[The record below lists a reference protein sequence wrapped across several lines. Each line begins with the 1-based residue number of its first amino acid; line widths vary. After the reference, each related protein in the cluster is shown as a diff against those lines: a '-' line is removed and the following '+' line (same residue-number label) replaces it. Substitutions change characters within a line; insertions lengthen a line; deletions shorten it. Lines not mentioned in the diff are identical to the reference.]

1 MKREKRPWGNLWSE
15 TKHGY
20 VKKLQRAKRSGKVT
34 GSRDKVGGA
43 GGLPVGL
50 TFTGKGPSRVVGLH
64 LGFFKL
70 ARTVRQTIR
79 QKGTEGT
86 VT

>member
-1 MKREKRPWGNLWSE
+1 MV
-15 TKHGY
+15 T
-20 VKKLQRAKRSGKVT
+20 VKNLQRAKRSGKVT

-50 TFTGKGPSRVVGLH
+50 TFTRKGPSRVVGLH
-64 LGFFKL
+64 LDFFKL